1 MTKGYCF
8 PNSVSHYNVNR
19 RKTIHKYDWSCN
31 GFLYEH
37 LKMIVSCRC
46 LAVLPEACLERK
58 DGERERE
65 KVFLYAPLQG
75 QELPLSAVNAT
86 AALLPSKGPVGF
98 PNGIPLWDER
108 RTLCLSPVSVAI
120 TAYKKWSLLYL
131 GRIGLFENLEM
142 SKQPSVIFS
151 TELRTESFILP

>member
-8 PNSVSHYNVNR
+8 PNSISHCNVNR

-31 GFLYEH
+31 SFLYEH

-46 LAVLPEACLERK
+46 VAVLPEACLEMK
-58 DGERERE
+58 DRERERE
-65 KVFLYAPLQG
+65 MVFLYALLQG
-75 QELPLSAVNAT
+75 QELLLSAVNAT
-86 AALLPSKGPVGF
+86 AALLQSKGPVGF
-98 PNGIPLWDER
+98 PDWVPVWDER
-108 RTLCLSPVSVAI
+108 RTLCLSPVLVAI

-131 GRIGLFENLEM
+131 GRIGLFENLKV
-142 SKQPSVIFS
+142 SKQPPVIFS